1 MRVSKWGNSLA
12 VRIPADL
19 AEELK
24 LKEGDEI
31 RMFPL
36 RESEYLIKRQ
46 MTRQEAIEAIRKAGS
61 PLPKGF
67 RFNRLEAHSRGR

>member
-19 AEELK
+19 AQELAI
-24 LKEGDEI
+24 KEGDEI
-31 RMFPL
+31 KMLPFSG
-36 RESEYLIKRQ
+36 SEYLVKRQ
-46 MTRQEAIEAIRKAGS
+46 MTRQEAIDAIRKAGR

-67 RFNRLEAHSRGR
+67 RFNRDEIHDRWR